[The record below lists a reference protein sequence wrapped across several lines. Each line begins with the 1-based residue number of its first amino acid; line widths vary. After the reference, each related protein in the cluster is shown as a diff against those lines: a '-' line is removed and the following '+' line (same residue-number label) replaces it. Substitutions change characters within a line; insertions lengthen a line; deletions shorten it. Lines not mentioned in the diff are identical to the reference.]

1 MQQTDAALT
10 DDDFLAL
17 VQSERHQSIGF
28 DNDDELAANREM
40 ALEYRKGEMSDIP
53 TLPNRSR
60 VVSTDIADAIETVKP
75 DLMDVLAGGDDPV
88 AFRPVSEDDEE
99 AAQQET
105 DFVSHVLFNE
115 NDGWS
120 ILNAHIDD
128 ALTCKLGVFKV
139 WVEPYEQVQEQRYEG
154 QEELAVIATEQEGA
168 EITDLTPSA
177 IPSPDGSPLFD
188 FTARQIVP
196 RNRVKVDTVAPEDFT
211 FSRDAVR
218 ICDATYVAMRTR
230 PRAQDL
236 IADGYDPDLV
246 ADLPAYGSPE
256 NDTLE
261 QARDTAGEHD
271 DGTNNIASLHNLH
284 QVEVVEHYIRV
295 DSDGDGKPELWCVV
309 TGGDESILL
318 KREKVNRIPF
328 AVSTPFP
335 VAHRLV
341 GFSLADKLFEIQR
354 IKTVLWRMLL
364 DSGYF
369 ALNQRYEVA
378 EDRANA
384 NTIPDLLNNVPGAP
398 IRSKNADAVRPVG
411 SAGVSFDIPG
421 AIEAVAVMAE
431 QRTGVVR
438 NAQGLNPD
446 TLHETA
452 KGMERL
458 YSAAQKRTRMIAR
471 VFAETG
477 VKALYLLIH
486 DIAREAG
493 SMAGKVRLRG
503 QWQEMDPSQ
512 FASRSDL
519 TVKVGVGAGGREM
532 ELAGL
537 QLIAQTQEKLVQL
550 QGGPSGQFIQPK
562 NLHATAVA
570 MTERL
575 GVGSPDRF
583 FADPATAPPPGPPP
597 PDPDMIKVQ
606 TEAEL
611 KRYQIEQETQ
621 LKREQL
627 AAEMTLKREQ
637 MAMEMALKQS
647 VVGGAMPS
655 LGNVQLGGDP
665 G

>member
-1 MQQTDAALT
+1 MKSAAMTDE
-10 DDDFLAL
+10 DFLAL
-17 VQSERHQSIGF
+17 LQIERRESIGF
-28 DNDDELAANREM
+28 DNDDELADNREK
-40 ALEYRKGEMSDIP
+40 ALEYRKGEMSDLK
-53 TLPNRSR
+53 TLPNRSK

-88 AFRPVSEDDEE
+88 AFRPLSEEDEE

-105 DFVSHVLFNE
+105 DYVSHVLFNE

-128 ALTCKLGVFKV
+128 ALTCKLGIFKV
-139 WVEPYEQVQEQRYEG
+139 WVESYEKVEEQQYQG
-154 QEELAVIATEQEGA
+154 QTELAVIATEQDGA
-168 EITDLTPSA
+168 EIVDLQPSA
-177 IPSPDGSPLFD
+177 DMAPEGEPLFD
-188 FTARQIVP
+188 FTAKRTIP

-218 ICDATYVAMRTR
+218 ICDATYAAMRTR
-230 PRAQDL
+230 PRSQDL

-246 ADLPAYGSPE
+246 AELSPYGSTG
-256 NDTLE
+256 NDGME

-271 DGTNNIASLHNLH
+271 DGAIHSSSLYNLH

-309 TGGDESILL
+309 TGSDERVLL

-335 VAHRLV
+335 VAHRLI

-369 ALNQRYEVA
+369 ALNQRFEVA
-378 EDRANA
+378 EQGASAD
-384 NTIPDLLNNVPGAP
+384 TIQDLLNNVPGAP
-398 IRSKNADAVRPVG
+398 IRSKSGTAVRALG
-411 SAGVSFDIPG
+411 GAGVTFDVPG

-446 TLHETA
+446 TLHDTA

-493 SMAGKVRLRG
+493 SMAEKVRLRG
-503 QWQEMDPSQ
+503 KWQDLDPSA
-512 FASRSDL
+512 FSSRSDL

-550 QGGPSGQFIQPK
+550 QGGPSGPFIQPK

-570 MTERL
+570 MAERL
-575 GVGSPDRF
+575 GIGSPDSY
-583 FADPATAPPPGPPP
+583 FADPENAPPPGPPP

-606 TEAEL
+606 TDAEL

-637 MAMEMALKQS
+637 MAMEMALRQS
-647 VVGGAMPS
+647 VVGGPGIPS
-655 LGNVQLGGDP
+655 IGNVRLGGDP